1 MTSKIVIAIAK
12 AEQHEAV
19 HHSLEKEILTRY
31 QSLHRAIKIV
41 DREKVKALLS
51 FTHRYVNLV
60 PQILAMAEICA
71 KETHIYDYL
80 KPFFEATEQVFFMP
94 LDHNEHEQESLPTLL
109 EEAYLAHRLI
119 EEANDRLI
127 EKTGYP
133 LIPIDLTTANL
144 IAHDLIGEPYVNELD
159 KMAVIFATKL
169 PCIKDLKKMRA
180 FADHIHFEK
189 SIGHWDAVWSKWSN
203 INYDD
208 TLKLSIQ
215 LDS

>member
-1 MTSKIVIAIAK
+1 MTSKIENAIALAK
-12 AEQHEAV
+12 QHEAL
-19 HHSLEKEILTRY
+19 HHSLEKEILARY
-31 QSLHRAIKIV
+31 KQLHRSIKIV
-41 DREKVKALLS
+41 DREKVKALIA

-60 PQILAMAEICA
+60 PKIIAMTEVCA
-71 KETHIYDYL
+71 KESHIYDYL

-94 LDHNEHEQESLPTLL
+94 LEHNEHDQDSLPTLL

-144 IAHDLIGEPYVNELD
+144 IAHDLIGEPYANELD
-159 KMAVIFATKL
+159 KMASIFATKM

-180 FADHIHFEK
+180 FADHIRFEK
-189 SIGHWDAVWSKWSN
+189 SIGHWDKVWSKWSN
-203 INYDD
+203 FDSD
-208 TLKLSIQ
+208 AALKLSIK
-215 LDS
+215 LNG